1 VKLPGAR
8 DGAYLC
14 FLGVAAAV
22 PLFVATD
29 ALEAAGLLPPK
40 AGEMLVLFLLLPL
53 NVAGLLAG
61 VLGMV
66 LTLRARTDPRLYM
79 LSVVTITL
87 FVFWVRHGTLGVSP
101 RLSLLHTVGVLLF
114 SLHWLAE
121 KRQARRQVRR
131 RGA

>member
-1 VKLPGAR
+1 MRLPGAR

-29 ALEAAGLLPPK
+29 TLADAGLLPRP
-40 AGEMLVLFLLLPL
+40 AGAALFVFLLLPL
-53 NVAGLLAG
+53 NVAGLVAG
-61 VLGMV
+61 VLGMA
-66 LTLRARTDPRLYM
+66 LTLRVRTDPRLYM
-79 LSVVTITL
+79 LSVITVTL

-101 RLSLLHTVGVLLF
+101 RLSLLHTAGTLLF

-121 KRQARRQVRR
+121 KRRGR
-131 RGA
+131 RGAA